1 MAISNQ
7 QVNDKLNEVF
17 PGAILTTE
25 EPYGMLTLTVSKDKM
40 HEVIKW
46 LKHDTSFQINFL
58 TLIGGVH
65 YPNHQGHELGVVYHL
80 HSLVNNFRIRLKTFV
95 PISHSHVQSIVDLY
109 DSANWQER
117 ETFDFFGVK
126 FDGHPNLTRI
136 LNEDDMDYHPMR
148 KEYALEDA
156 TREDKDDRYFGR

>member
-7 QVNDKLNEVF
+7 QVHDKLAELF
-17 PGAILTTE
+17 PGAILKE
-25 EPYGMLTLTVSKDKM
+25 EQGDMLTLHIAKDKL
-40 HEVIKW
+40 HELIKW
-46 LKHDTSFQINFL
+46 LKNDDSFQINFL
-58 TLIGGVH
+58 TLIGGIH
-65 YPNHQGHELGVVYHL
+65 FPNNQGHELGVVYHL
-80 HSLVNNFRIRLKTFV
+80 HSLTNNFRIRLKTFV
-95 PISHSHVQSIVDLY
+95 PISHPHVPSIVDIY

-117 ETFDFFGVK
+117 ETFDFFGII
-126 FDGHPNLTRI
+126 FDHHPNLKRI